1 VPLPLTHSNL
11 GYTYGLTPRP
21 AGRIMKLTMDDLSTH
36 AFATTPAD
44 PEKLRRAM
52 RYWATGV
59 AVVTSSHEGVV
70 HGMTVSSFT
79 SVSLSPPQVLI
90 SLAHST
96 RTYTLVKASRIFG
109 ISLLAAGQETISD
122 RFAGRIATSDDR
134 FTDLETFTLV
144 TGAPLLKDALAH
156 YDCRVIATFTSGTH
170 TIFVGGVLAVS
181 SNEHGTP
188 LIYYDR
194 GYHSLGGL

>member
-1 VPLPLTHSNL
+1 
-11 GYTYGLTPRP
+11 
-21 AGRIMKLTMDDLSTH
+21 MKLTMDEFSTH

-44 PEKLRRAM
+44 PEHLRRAM

-96 RTYTLVKASRIFG
+96 RTYTLVKASRVFG
-109 ISLLAAGQETISD
+109 VSLLAVGQEHISD
-122 RFAGRIATSDDR
+122 LFAGRTKGTDDR
-134 FTDLETFTLV
+134 LAGLETFTLV
-144 TGAPLLKDALAH
+144 TGVPLLKEALAH

-170 TIFVGGVLAVS
+170 TIFIGGVLAVT

-194 GYHSLGGL
+194 KYHSLGGTQP